1 MGALDGDGGLGM
13 SDATDELMQLMSDLR
28 KCDDTVWL
36 SNSETVFERCWF
48 IVEQEEGRD
57 RLEEMFPEYA

>member
-1 MGALDGDGGLGM
+1 M
-13 SDATDELMQLMSDLR
+13 SDTTDKIMQLMSDFH